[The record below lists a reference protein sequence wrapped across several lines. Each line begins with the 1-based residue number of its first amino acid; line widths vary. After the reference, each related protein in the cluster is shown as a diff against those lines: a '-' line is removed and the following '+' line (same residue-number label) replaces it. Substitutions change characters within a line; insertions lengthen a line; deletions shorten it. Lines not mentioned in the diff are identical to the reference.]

1 MPKVYQGGVL
11 MRARRILAWNIYRG
25 WYPDANFYG
34 TFAEV
39 VERKAAQDSRP
50 FGLTSISMMSC
61 GRPITG

>member
-1 MPKVYQGGVL
+1 